1 MSAHA
6 LFDTQGPRGRA
17 TVRIVTMLSV
27 VAAFALAALVYWQLY
42 RTGQLAPSKWRTF
55 IQPGTLRYFADAL
68 RNTALAALGAAAIGL
83 PLGLVLALGRL
94 SRRRWLRLP
103 STAVIE
109 LFRAVP
115 VLLVIYVLMFAL
127 PAYGIRLSIYAKLV
141 IPIGL
146 CAAAV
151 LAEVFRAGVL
161 AVPRGQTEA
170 GLAVGLREGLVMRI
184 VVFPQALR
192 MVIPALV
199 AQSVVVVKDTA
210 FGYVVSYPE
219 LMQSG
224 KVLVANTND
233 LIQTYL
239 VITLVYVVVNV
250 LISAFAQ
257 RLERRMNRARGM
269 GRVSILARVRRTAIQ

>member
-55 IQPGTLRYFADAL
+55 TQPGTLRYFADAL

-115 VLLVIYVLMFAL
+115 VLLVIYVFMFAL

-192 MVIPALV
+192 MVVPALV